1 MMVLIIGNSKIGDLR
16 QIIAT
21 GELRMTCMCE

>member
-1 MMVLIIGNSKIGDLR
+1 MRKMMVVICPTAQADDLR

-21 GELRMTCMCE
+21 GKGANC